1 MKEEQIITMT
11 PQLLGI
17 VIGGLLPAL
26 FYGTSNTFSKISTNA
41 GMPVGIHLLWIGF
54 AISLTGILFSFL
66 LPDQTITFIPSI
78 KGVASSSTLGL
89 LWGLGTGCV
98 ALGLIRYQAPLA
110 KLTPLF
116 NMNSLV
122 TVFLALVIFAEW
134 QELNLIQ
141 LLLGTLLIIA
151 GGVLVSIA

>member
-1 MKEEQIITMT
+1 MREEQIITMT

-17 VIGGLLPAL
+17 IVGGVMPAL
-26 FYGTSNTFSKISTNA
+26 FYGTSNTFAKISTNA

-54 AISLTGILFSFL
+54 AISLTGVLFSLFIPEETMNL
-66 LPDQTITFIPSI
+66 IPSI
-78 KGVASSSTLGL
+78 KGVASSSTLGF
-89 LWGLGTGCV
+89 LWGMGTGCV

-122 TVFLALVIFAEW
+122 TVFLALIIFAEW
-134 QELNLIQ
+134 QDLNLLQ
-141 LLLGTLLIIA
+141 LLLGTLFIVA
-151 GGVLVSIA
+151 GGILVSMA

>member
-1 MKEEQIITMT
+1 MT

-17 VIGGLLPAL
+17 IVGGALPAL
-26 FYGTSNTFSKISTNA
+26 LYGASNTFAKISTNA
-41 GMPVGIHLLWIGF
+41 GMPVGTHLLWIGF
-54 AISLTGILFSFL
+54 AISLTGVVFSL
-66 LPDQTITFIPSI
+66 ILPDQTLTLIPSL

-89 LWGLGTGCV
+89 LWGMGTGCV

-134 QELNLIQ
+134 QDLNLVQ

-151 GGVLVSIA
+151 GGILVSIA